1 MVLALLYFDTV
12 DPDGFASALST
23 TSGLFAGVEGFNG
36 FEVRRGVEDEK
47 RFLITAQWDSV
58 DDHLRWQAD
67 HAAEFLGVLGPHI
80 SGPPDIKH
88 FA

>member
-23 TSGLFAGVEGFNG
+23 TSGLLADVEGFNG
-36 FEVRRGVEDEK
+36 LDVRRGVEDQGV
-47 RFLITAQWDSV
+47 FLITAQWDSV
-58 DDHLRWQAD
+58 DDHVRWQSD
-67 HAAEFLGVLGPHI
+67 HAAEFLGVLDPYI